1 MAKKAETIKLTEE
14 EIKVFT
20 DTTDTVNKVS
30 MELGSIEITLN
41 NLERQLDSL
50 SGRKEQLLELYK
62 ETLQN
67 QQQHTQS
74 LVEKYGQGNLN
85 TETWEFIPN
94 S

>member
-1 MAKKAETIKLTEE
+1 MAKKVETIKLTEE

-20 DTTDTVNKVS
+20 DTTETVNKVS

-41 NLERQLDSL
+41 NLDRQLEAL

>member
-20 DTTDTVNKVS
+20 DTTETVNKVS

-41 NLERQLDSL
+41 NLDRQLEAL

>member
-1 MAKKAETIKLTEE
+1 MAKKAETLKLTDE

-20 DTTDTVNKVS
+20 DTTETVNRIS

-41 NLERQLDSL
+41 NLDKQFEALT
-50 SGRKEQLLELYK
+50 GRKEQLMETYR

>member
-20 DTTDTVNKVS
+20 DTTETVNKVS

>member
-1 MAKKAETIKLTEE
+1 MATKPETVKLTDE

-20 DTTDTVNKVS
+20 DTTETVNKVS

-41 NLERQLDSL
+41 NLDNQLQAL

>member
-1 MAKKAETIKLTEE
+1 MAKKVETVKLTDD

-20 DTTDTVNKVS
+20 DTTETVNRIS

-41 NLERQLDSL
+41 NLDKQFEALT
-50 SGRKEQLLELYK
+50 GRKEQLMETYR

-74 LVEKYGQGNLN
+74 LVEKYRQGNLN